1 MPSWLI
7 CSFPTL
13 HPFRV
18 SHLIIYVQS
27 ISRDI
32 SSVNNANTLHLAT
45 AVATTSINP
54 MPGISWNS
62 CCSPHWARRATHLI
76 WSAIIF
82 HGQIQSTVCPC
93 EFAGSPPQG
102 QLHCYRVSPWGP
114 TKIPYRHRAH
124 PFKGGISVAFTA
136 HSCDSKCF
144 HTVLSM
150 QESQRVVSHHR
161 TAIIHCY

>member
-45 AVATTSINP
+45 AVATIAITSPIHSNTQYQVSP
-54 MPGISWNS
+54 GAHVAVLILIGLEEPPSACAAPLLWEPCFNAFSEMSPGI
-62 CCSPHWARRATHLI
+62 
-76 WSAIIF
+76 
-82 HGQIQSTVCPC
+82 
-93 EFAGSPPQG
+93 
-102 QLHCYRVSPWGP
+102 
-114 TKIPYRHRAH
+114 
-124 PFKGGISVAFTA
+124 
-136 HSCDSKCF
+136 
-144 HTVLSM
+144 
-150 QESQRVVSHHR
+150 
-161 TAIIHCY
+161 